1 MANDNRKPPHKHDPE
16 LARKEALKA
25 RQTRT
30 HHSSQKESGHRQ
42 NTSRENNRPSTHSSA
57 ASRRKTIKKN
67 SRYQQVRRQKMMLAG
82 GGLLLL
88 LLVIIFSAHACIS
101 SRKAAEA
108 AALQKA
114 QEEATAK
121 KAEEAAK
128 AAQKDPVSLTIS
140 VVGDCTLGTDETFD
154 YDTSLNAYYD
164 SNGKDYFF
172 QNVKSIFSAD
182 DLTIANFEGTLTDSD
197 AREDKTFAFK
207 APAEY
212 AQILTSGSIEAVNTA
227 NNHSHDYGDQSYTDT
242 LTALDNEGITH
253 FGYDDTAVMDIK
265 GVKVGL
271 VGIYELK
278 DHLGREQ
285 QLKDNIAKV
294 KADGAELVIVIFHWG
309 NESETVPD
317 TNQMTL
323 GRLAIDEGADLVCG
337 HHPHVLQ
344 GIETYKGK
352 NIVYSLGNFC
362 FGGNSSPSDMDTM
375 IFQQTF
381 TITSNGV
388 QADNVTNIIPC
399 SISSADG
406 YNNYQPTPATGD
418 EATRI
423 KAKIDERSAAIP
435 SADSTAKSS
444 GDTGSS
450 DTVSADEASGNTDTS
465 DESDTSSDF
474 SDESDSSDYDASDEE
489 DYSSDE
495 EADFSDNSE
504 E

>member
-1 MANDNRKPPHKHDPE
+1 MANDNRRRPPHGHDPE
-16 LARKEALKA
+16 QARREAA
-25 RQTRT
+25 RARETRRK
-30 HHSSQKESGHRQ
+30 HSGS
-42 NTSRENNRPSTHSSA
+42 
-57 ASRRKTIKKN
+57 ASRN
-67 SRYQQVRRQKMMLAG
+67 SRSHSTGTRRNDISKKSRYYQVRRQKMFLAAG
-82 GGLLLL
+82 GILIILV
-88 LLVIIFSAHACIS
+88 LVIIFSARACIS

-114 QEEATAK
+114 QEEEAAK
-121 KAEEAAK
+121 KAKEEAA
-128 AAQKDPVSLTIS
+128 AVKDPVSLTLS

-154 YDTSLNAYYD
+154 YDTSLNACYD
-164 SNGKDYFF
+164 NNGKDYFF
-172 QNVKSIFSAD
+172 KNVKSIFEAD

-212 AQILTSGSIEAVNTA
+212 AQILTSGSVEAVNTA
-227 NNHSHDYGDQSYTDT
+227 NNHSHDYGEQSYTDT
-242 LTALDNEGITH
+242 LTALDNAGFTH
-253 FGYDDTAVMDIK
+253 FGYDDAAVMDIK
-265 GVKVGL
+265 GIKVGL

-294 KADGAELVIVIFHWG
+294 KADGAELIVVIFHWG
-309 NESETVPD
+309 NETETVPD

-381 TITSNGV
+381 TVTSEGV
-388 QADNVTNIIPC
+388 QADNVTKIIPC

-406 YNNYQPTPATGD
+406 YNNYQPTPASGD
-418 EATRI
+418 EASRI
-423 KAKIDERSAAIP
+423 KSKIEECSAAIP
-435 SADSTAKSS
+435 AADSSS
-444 GDTGSS
+444 
-450 DTVSADEASGNTDTS
+450 ATS
-465 DESDTSSDF
+465 EG
-474 SDESDSSDYDASDEE
+474 SDSEE
-489 DYSSDE
+489 
-495 EADFSDNSE
+495 
-504 E
+504 